1 MGHGEKSM
9 TSAKGNYR
17 SGLDI
22 NNIIIIIV
30 VSSSISSL
38 LSGWNYSFMSWKI
51 KSFLIYDVRPFF
63 NSGGIQ
69 QIFNSRD

>member
-30 VSSSISSL
+30 VIIIYFL
-38 LSGWNYSFMSWKI
+38 LTEWMELPLYELEN
-51 KSFLIYDVRPFF
+51 
-63 NSGGIQ
+63 
-69 QIFNSRD
+69 